1 MLSGVIRSGP
11 CVAHP
16 YHQTFKSYHRQFGLT
31 RDGQVSDF
39 FTQVKSKSSNLW
51 LDLTWFKSKMDSTC
65 RSLVYEFQNLVWFRR
80 KFVLWLYLL
89 ILISHFP
96 LGFKLETKTEVHKT
110 PICIYIFWTWLVT
123 WSYRKVKSSQSH
135 FLKIPSRVKSS
146 RVLKIFKSQSSQVIF

>member
-110 PICIYIFWTWLVT
+110 TICIYIFGLDLWLDLIE
-123 WSYRKVKSSQSH
+123 KSSQ
-135 FLKIPSRVKSS
+135 VK
-146 RVLKIFKSQSSQVIF
+146 VIFWKSQVESSQVVF